1 MKTSDKEYQKIK
13 SRIDAI
19 KIGSMRFME
28 DAGWCTDRI
37 SWAYK
42 FKKITEQ
49 QMEELCERMV
59 ELFEMDRSLTLL
71 KRKIR

>member
-19 KIGSMRFME
+19 KIGSVRFME
-28 DAGWCTDRI
+28 DAGWCSDRI
-37 SWAYK
+37 VWAYR

-49 QMEELCERMV
+49 QKDELCDRMI
-59 ELFEMDRSLTLL
+59 ELFRESCTLC
-71 KRKIR
+71 